1 MQRHGLL
8 ETVRAV
14 DRERVA
20 RRLGRLNGPWPV
32 LAEVEALEPRDLFLA
47 AGGDVVEIVL
57 HGGREPVVDQV
68 REVVLQQPD
77 NGEGREGRDE
87 RRPSLP
93 HIAPVLD
100 GPDDAGISRRTSDA
114 ELLETPNER
123 SLGVARRRL
132 GCVLLDLEAVAIDV
146 SSGDEPR
153 QADVLVAPTLTPA
166 VAVLVVVLPV
176 NRQEA
181 GIGDDRARRH
191 EHRDGSAARDWRL
204 GQGAPD
210 DASSCGRPGRIVH
223 LRCDRPLPDEL
234 VKAALLTSQLA
245 GNLGGRPEAI
255 AGGPDRFVSLLRVL
269 HLAAVHPGRARHGLG
284 AIECLSLVSGGPDGG
299 IRQRRRVGPH
309 VGDVTPLV
317 EPLRDLHGPLCGEPQ
332 LARGF
337 LLERGGDEGGGR
349 RSPVR
354 ALLDAS
360 DFELGAGEGRDEA
373 TSSWLVEQHDLVG

>member
-8 ETVRAV
+8 ETVGAV

-77 NGEGREGRDE
+77 NGEGGEGRNE

-123 SLGVARRRL
+123 SLGVARRLL
-132 GCVLLDLEAVAIDV
+132 GCVLLDLEAVAIAV

-245 GNLGGRPEAI
+245 GNLGGRPGAI
-255 AGGPDRFVSLLRVL
+255 AGG
-269 HLAAVHPGRARHGLG
+269 AA
-284 AIECLSLVSGGPDGG
+284 
-299 IRQRRRVGPH
+299 
-309 VGDVTPLV
+309 
-317 EPLRDLHGPLCGEPQ
+317 
-332 LARGF
+332 
-337 LLERGGDEGGGR
+337 
-349 RSPVR
+349 
-354 ALLDAS
+354 
-360 DFELGAGEGRDEA
+360 
-373 TSSWLVEQHDLVG
+373 